1 MSDANRRRF
10 LRTALGGAALLPG
23 VLRAQV
29 IDPNKN
35 DSLIGPPP
43 PPDTPRVDTSD
54 TPILP
59 PAETRPSRRRRR
71 KDDPPEELPLVYPY
85 VLPEGG
91 TIAICAPASGVSRGD
106 ANDAAAT
113 LRSLGFRVKMGEH
126 LLKGYGYLAGR
137 DEDRAGEL
145 MGFVNDPEVD
155 AIMAVRGGYGVMRI
169 LPMLDFAAIRA
180 SRKIIVGYSDIT
192 ALANAIYHV
201 SRMVSFHGPVATS
214 SFEPYSLDSFRRVV
228 MSTAPAGTF
237 GDSNEFNG
245 SRFTERRASMI
256 VPGKKQGRLV
266 GGNLTLVTGLMGTP
280 YEIDTRGAILFIEE
294 VEEEPYKI
302 DRMLTQLAIS
312 GKLAACSGVVI
323 GRFTKC
329 EAGGGE
335 YRLIGSLEEIVRRT
349 LEPLGIPAVYG
360 LPIGHIRS
368 KITVPVGALAT
379 LDADER
385 TLTIDEPAVVK
396 REAGSEK

>member
-1 MSDANRRRF
+1 MSDADRRRF
-10 LRTALGGAALLPG
+10 LRAALGGAVLLPAA
-23 VLRAQV
+23 LRAQV
-29 IDPNKN
+29 VDPN
-35 DSLIGPPP
+35 DSTLIGPP
-43 PPDTPRVDTSD
+43 PPDTPRVDTAR
-54 TPILP
+54 PVLP
-59 PAETRPSRRRRR
+59 PAESQPSRRRRR
-71 KDDPPEELPLVYPY
+71 KGDPPEELPLVYPY

-91 TIAICAPASGVSRGD
+91 TIAVCAPAGGVSRGD
-106 ANDAAAT
+106 ANDAESA
-113 LRSLGFRVKMGEH
+113 LRGLGFKVKMGEH

-137 DEDRAGEL
+137 DEQRAGEL
-145 MGFVNDPEVD
+145 MKFVNDPEVD

-169 LPMLDFAAIRA
+169 LPLLDFAAIRE

-192 ALANAIYHV
+192 ALVNTIYRI
-201 SRMVSFHGPVATS
+201 SRMVAFHGPVATS
-214 SFEPYSLDSFRRVV
+214 AFERYSLDSFRRVV
-228 MSTAPAGTF
+228 MSTTPAGSF
-237 GDSNEFNG
+237 GDSDEFNG
-245 SRFTERRASMI
+245 SRFTERRASTI
-256 VPGKKQGRLV
+256 VSGKKQGRLV

-312 GKLAACSGVVI
+312 GKLSACAGVVI
-323 GRFTKC
+323 GRFSKC

-335 YRLIGSLEEIVRRT
+335 YRLIGSLEEIIRRT

-368 KITVPVGALAT
+368 KITVPIGALAT

-385 TLTIDEPAVVK
+385 LLTIDEAAVVA
-396 REAGSEK
+396 RRAGSEK